1 MRIYSG
7 SINTADFQ
15 PAGNGMEVLGI
26 ISEGRAFCIYKAR
39 MGARLVALKTTV
51 NRDAMSESLLR
62 REYELGKDLS
72 HQSIASILG
81 FEDGTPVGPAIV
93 MEYVEGKT
101 LDEYIAT
108 APPLSSRKSVLKDI
122 LDGVDYLHHRGILH
136 NDLKP
141 DNIIVN
147 SYGAARIIDF
157 GLSTSDNELYSGLS
171 GGTDGYTAPEI
182 LEGKGASGAA
192 SDMYSIGLL
201 INLIFGGR
209 KYRRLARKCCKAN
222 PSERIQG
229 IDGLR
234 KGISAADRVPV
245 VAVSVVAAL
254 VLVALVLRPALS
266 GHTEEV
272 KFEKLKE
279 KYETE
284 MSGFYQPIRDTLLM
298 LSQSSKITTQTADS
312 AGDYL
317 YKYLDL
323 IAEYYEANL
332 KQYVYFKADGTQS
345 MEVSAYMEVN
355 NRQLSVLSDISSEI
369 FKKAYPDYEW

>member
-7 SINTADFQ
+7 SINAADFQ
-15 PAGNGMEVLGI
+15 PAGNGMEIMGI
-26 ISEGRAFCIYKAR
+26 ISEGRTFCIYKAR

-62 REYELGKDLS
+62 REYGLGKDLS

-234 KGISAADRVPV
+234 KGISAADRGPV

-266 GHTEEV
+266 EHAEKA
-272 KFEKLKE
+272 KFEELVEHYE
-279 KYETE
+279 KE
-284 MSGFYQPIRDTLLM
+284 MSSFYLPIHDRLLK
-298 LSQSSKITTQTADS
+298 LSQDSIITEQTADS
-312 AGDYL
+312 ATRSVREYIDSSARY
-317 YKYLDL
+317 
-323 IAEYYEANL
+323 AEINL
-332 KQYVYFKADGTQS
+332 KQYQQYEADGS
-345 MEVSAYMEVN
+345 MSVEYHAFY
-355 NRQLSVLSDISSEI
+355 QVLSRQQSILGNLAMEI
-369 FKKAYPDYEW
+369 NKKAYPYAW